1 MPLLGVAPERGR
13 AFAPDEAGTA
23 VVVVSHA
30 IWQTLFGGDAGIVGR
45 TLRFDDRVLTIVG
58 VMPASFRFPDADA
71 AFWEPFDPGHAIP
84 ADDRPRYVSV
94 LARIRPGLSFEQ
106 ADARAAVLASQWN
119 PQWASTGDTTRLRS
133 LNLFAGSGFAARFSA
148 VRQRRGALCLLFGAV
163 ACVLLVACANAANL
177 FLSQALSRM
186 REFAIRAVAGASR
199 VRLCRQLLTESLAV
213 STLAAWLGRSRGR
226 RGPA

>member
-1 MPLLGVAPERGR
+1 M
-13 AFAPDEAGTA
+13 
-23 VVVVSHA
+23 
-30 IWQTLFGGDAGIVGR
+30 
-45 TLRFDDRVLTIVG
+45 
-58 VMPASFRFPDADA
+58 
-71 AFWEPFDPGHAIP
+71 
-84 ADDRPRYVSV
+84 
-94 LARIRPGLSFEQ
+94 
-106 ADARAAVLASQWN
+106 
-119 PQWASTGDTTRLRS
+119 
-133 LNLFAGSGFAARFSA
+133 
-148 VRQRRGALCLLFGAV
+148 RQRRGALFLLFGAV